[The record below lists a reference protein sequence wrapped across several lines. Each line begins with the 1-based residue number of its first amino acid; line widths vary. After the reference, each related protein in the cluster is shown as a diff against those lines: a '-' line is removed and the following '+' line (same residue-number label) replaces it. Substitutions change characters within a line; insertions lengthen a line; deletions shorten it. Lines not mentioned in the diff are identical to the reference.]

1 MSARCSRMG
10 ETWVDAIVGVMDVI
24 IAVMLLVIVGTPAN
38 DRAGGMAPSPAEE
51 GVVSCRIMLRK
62 W

>member
-1 MSARCSRMG
+1 M
-10 ETWVDAIVGVMDVI
+10 VGVTDVV
-24 IAVMLLVIVGTPAN
+24 IAVVLPVIVGTPAN

-51 GVVSCRIMLRK
+51 GVVSCRIMLRR